1 VLFFQEMADDHSI
14 YCSSLADV
22 LGQKRGVISVTGTA
36 SIEEALE
43 IMNANKIHSIAVRNG
58 DEYRG
63 ILNRIDLLTPIAFAP
78 KLGAAPDFKVASKDN
93 LSITVQN
100 LLGLTKE
107 SKKLHQLQ
115 TVDLL
120 PDLLNVFSSGVH
132 SVLVLDSSGKTSSIF
147 TQSDVLTFLWQN
159 KAKLGK
165 WAHSATVG
173 DMLVTVPVHTLD
185 SNFTALAAFRDLLLN
200 ELKAAPVVDAE
211 GKVVATLSL
220 SDVAGLD
227 RHNLGFLMQPIP
239 EYIKGLRGKIPP
251 TIGCEKKDS
260 LLSVLEK
267 ITKTGIHQLWLLED
281 GKAKGA
287 ITLTNIIMTFFL
299 QPDMGHH
306 YFSKHKAY
314 QLYYAQNPKVKDE
327 FKVLD
332 TPLSVLIKDKSA
344 AKTIPQAE
352 SQKQALEL
360 MAKHKVL
367 SLPVLNEEG
376 KASGFVSCLD
386 VLTAFAFSPKFAKD
400 SQVDVKVLEEV
411 LTRQLM
417 LPVGHLLGATPE
429 SSHFPFVEEKD
440 RLISLLPTLCQG
452 IHRVY
457 VQNPEAK
464 NGIVVSQTDVIRF
477 FLQNLASL
485 GSVSALTV
493 EKAVDVKNKRLVT
506 VERKTTTLGA
516 FREMLINDVS
526 AVPVVDSK
534 GQLVGSLSS
543 TDIRGMTHSNVKDLL
558 LPVEEFIK
566 SRCGGEIPEP
576 IVCSPEDTLETVI
589 KALVNKKVHRVWVTK
604 ETKPVGVISM
614 SDVIG
619 AVYLNKVQQA

>member
-1 VLFFQEMADDHSI
+1 
-14 YCSSLADV
+14 
-22 LGQKRGVISVTGTA
+22 
-36 SIEEALE
+36 
-43 IMNANKIHSIAVRNG
+43 
-58 DEYRG
+58 
-63 ILNRIDLLTPIAFAP
+63 
-78 KLGAAPDFKVASKDN
+78 
-93 LSITVQN
+93 
-100 LLGLTKE
+100 
-107 SKKLHQLQ
+107 
-115 TVDLL
+115 
-120 PDLLNVFSSGVH
+120 
-132 SVLVLDSSGKTSSIF
+132 
-147 TQSDVLTFLWQN
+147 
-159 KAKLGK
+159 
-165 WAHSATVG
+165 
-173 DMLVTVPVHTLD
+173 
-185 SNFTALAAFRDLLLN
+185 
-200 ELKAAPVVDAE
+200 
-211 GKVVATLSL
+211 
-220 SDVAGLD
+220 
-227 RHNLGFLMQPIP
+227 
-239 EYIKGLRGKIPP
+239 
-251 TIGCEKKDS
+251 
-260 LLSVLEK
+260 
-267 ITKTGIHQLWLLED
+267 
-281 GKAKGA
+281 
-287 ITLTNIIMTFFL
+287 
-299 QPDMGHH
+299 
-306 YFSKHKAY
+306 
-314 QLYYAQNPKVKDE
+314 
-327 FKVLD
+327 
-332 TPLSVLIKDKSA
+332 
-344 AKTIPQAE
+344 
-352 SQKQALEL
+352 
-360 MAKHKVL
+360 
-367 SLPVLNEEG
+367 
-376 KASGFVSCLD
+376 VSCLD